1 MRTPENVEQN
11 ALPTALT
18 RPAVYFRM
26 VFNPQ
31 FCSHVEIRDLRDLS
45 TVLKWS
51 KSGSSIGRAR
61 VGLPTRTIKIIHRNV
76 NISLFSIL

>member
-18 RPAVYFRM
+18 RPAVYFRK

-31 FCSHVEIRDLRDLS
+31 FCSHVEIREYLNGANQEALQ
-45 TVLKWS
+45 
-51 KSGSSIGRAR
+51 A
-61 VGLPTRTIKIIHRNV
+61 GLGLGCQPEQSR
-76 NISLFSIL
+76 

>member
-18 RPAVYFRM
+18 RPAVYFQI

-31 FCSHVEIRDLRDLS
+31 FCSHVEIREYLNGIKDNSDLGQFGP
-45 TVLKWS
+45 WS
-51 KSGSSIGRAR
+51 I
-61 VGLPTRTIKIIHRNV
+61 RT
-76 NISLFSIL
+76 